1 MFICLS
7 DLLIINNIS
16 LLLPSLVVALQD
28 GGVNSYLVD
37 EAEEYREADFISYLK
52 TNWNMVIAMSM
63 VIGAFVL
70 NEYHNHA

>member
-1 MFICLS
+1 MLVS
-7 DLLIINNIS
+7 S
-16 LLLPSLVVALQD
+16 VVALQN

-37 EAEEYREADFISYLK
+37 EAEEYTEADFLSYVK
-52 TNWNMVIAMSM
+52 TNWNMVIAMIM